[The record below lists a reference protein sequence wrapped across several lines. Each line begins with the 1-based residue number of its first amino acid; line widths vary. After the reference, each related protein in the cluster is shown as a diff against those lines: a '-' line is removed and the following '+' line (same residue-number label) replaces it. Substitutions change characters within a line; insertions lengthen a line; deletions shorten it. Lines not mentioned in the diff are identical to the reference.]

1 VITTRKGVE
10 YNSRSALRRLQTKRL
25 RGSLSLAYERTR
37 LYRRKFKE
45 AGIRPSDIKTIDDL
59 VKVPFSTKKEIAEDY
74 VAAVAEKVSV
84 WHTTSGTSGS
94 PTIVGFSKVDM
105 ENQILLEER
114 NLRIAGVTER
124 DVVHNVTPYGMFFA
138 GTCLHDAARR
148 IGATVIP
155 AGKMPTSKQQALIV
169 DLFKPTVI
177 VGVPQ
182 FILKLSYTYE
192 EEYGKDPA
200 KASLRKAYALGEPL
214 PEAVRKKIEDRWNA
228 DVRIGYGLTEAGSG
242 AECEEKKGVHWAEDQ
257 SLAEIVDPETGERV
271 GEGEDGEVVFTTLTR
286 TGTMAIRFRSNDET
300 HAILEECSCGRTLIR
315 LLPPKYRF
323 DDLVK
328 IRGTLTSPYA
338 IDDAIFEY
346 PEIRNYLFVV
356 EKDRTGVID
365 QIKIFLEATRED
377 PKTVDSLS
385 QKLGGGICVS
395 PNFIKYVP
403 MGSIPSIGR
412 KEARFID
419 LRKETAYRGL
429 VRGFMQK
436 YG

>member
-1 VITTRKGVE
+1 VDPTRKGIE
-10 YNSRSALRRLQTKRL
+10 YASHLDLRRLQTRRL
-25 RGSLSLAYERTR
+25 RTSLTLAYQKTR

-45 AGIRPSDIKTIDDL
+45 AGIRPGDIKKIDDL
-59 VKVPFSTKKEIAEDY
+59 DRLPFSTKKEIAEDY
-74 VAAVAEKVSV
+74 TAAVAEKVSV

-94 PTIVGFSKVDM
+94 PTIVGFSRIDV
-105 ENQILLEER
+105 ENQILMEER
-114 NLRIAGVTER
+114 NLRIAGVTDR

-138 GTCLHDAARR
+138 GTCLHEAARR

-200 KASLRKAYALGEPL
+200 KATVRKAYALGEPL
-214 PEAVRKKIEDRWNA
+214 PEAVRKKIENRWNM

-242 AECEEKKGVHWAEDQ
+242 AECEEKNGVHWAEDQ
-257 SLAEIVDPETGERV
+257 SLVEIVDPQTGERV
-271 GEGEDGEVVFTTLTR
+271 GEGEEGEVVFTTLTR

-300 HAILEECSCGRTLIR
+300 RAIAEKCSCGRTFIR

-338 IDDAIFEY
+338 IDGAIFEY

-356 EKDRTGVID
+356 EKDRTGVTD

-395 PNFIKYVP
+395 PNFIRYVP
-403 MGSIPSIGR
+403 MGSIPPIGR
-412 KEARFID
+412 KEARFVD
-419 LRKETAYRGL
+419 LRKETAYRGM
-429 VRGFMQK
+429 VRDFMQK

>member
-1 VITTRKGVE
+1 MSPTSKGVE
-10 YNSRSALRRLQTKRL
+10 YLSRTALRRLQTKRL
-25 RGSLSLAYERTR
+25 HDSLTLAYQKTR

-59 VKVPFSTKKEIAEDY
+59 VKVPFSTKEEITEDY
-74 VAAVAEKVSV
+74 TAAIAEKVSV

-94 PTIVGFSKVDM
+94 PTIVGFSSNDM

-114 NLRIAGVTER
+114 NLLIAGVTKH
-124 DVVHNVTPYGMFFA
+124 DLVHNVTPYGMFFA
-138 GTCLHDAARR
+138 GTCLHEAARR
-148 IGATVIP
+148 MGATIIP

-169 DLFKPTVI
+169 HIFKPTVI

-214 PEAVRKKIEDRWNA
+214 PETVRKKIEDRWNME
-228 DVRIGYGLTEAGSG
+228 VRIGYGLTEAGSG
-242 AECEEKKGVHWAEDQ
+242 AECEEKNGVHWAEDH
-257 SLAEIVDPETGERV
+257 SLVEIVDPKTGERV
-271 GEGEDGEVVFTTLTR
+271 GEGEEGEAIFTTLTR

-300 HAILEECSCGRTLIR
+300 RAILEECSCGRTLIR

-323 DDLVK
+323 DDLAK
-328 IRGTLTSPYA
+328 IRGTLTSPFA
-338 IDDAIFEY
+338 IDSAIFEY

-356 EKDRTGVID
+356 EKDRTGVVD

-377 PKTVDSLS
+377 PRTIESLS

-395 PNFIKYVP
+395 PDFIKYVP
-403 MGSIPSIGR
+403 MGSIPPIGR

-419 LRKETAYRGL
+419 LRKETPYRGMI
-429 VRGFMQK
+429 RDFMEK
-436 YG
+436 SG